1 MSQQNID
8 IGIQGN
14 DGTGDSIRESF
25 RKVNNNFTELY
36 AVFGAGGTIPFTRL
50 ADAPLGGYA
59 ANQVIMGNT
68 TGSALS
74 ARTLVAG
81 TGIIINK
88 STNSTLTISSSTTG
102 VAGDTLPTLS
112 ASLNAN
118 NFTIGRLADPSTA
131 LVTAFNALYPGTP
144 TTLNQLAVTLGYA
157 NSHYIQVTNGY
168 LTAAL
173 KVRAQPVL
181 PQTSDPDY
189 DATLTGN
196 YVSTEAMQR
205 KDVVYRGGDTMSGAL
220 TLSDHP
226 TPLSGVGVINNSS
239 DLQAATKYYVDNNT
253 FYSGV
258 NLFVSATKGDDTQ
271 KNTPVGREGRYWQYA
286 YKTVG
291 AAALQASNLINL
303 SGLEPG
309 PYKQRISYTQAPN
322 QFFSTIQ
329 TVTLSGG
336 NSGDAGYTSAA
347 TLLESNKPFI
357 QAETIAYLNKK
368 YVNDFNFSKTRYAT
382 LIQNIINGVGYDLTV
397 GSNFNSVTQVSTLF
411 NSQNTD
417 IINYQLSQIIDAVNY
432 ARTQILAFSY
442 STVNAQT
449 YIGKVID
456 ALCYDLV
463 FGSNYQSITVALGFP
478 YAETNLSNN
487 EMASV
492 VSNLATTILSYTS
505 VTVSSTAVG
514 SITKNSALISNILQ
528 GSTTYTPSWP
538 ALLSTTI
545 GKTSARDLL
554 VNNIGFMQAE
564 IISYITA
571 NYPSLNYSK
580 TTCQRDVKYIVQSL
594 IYDIM
599 YGGNSQSTYA
609 GLQYWAYNKLEIAVY
624 EKTATLA
631 AIGYLGTLVTA
642 VVTNTAPA
650 LIYQNSVIQYFNSTF
665 SGNNTATATFY
676 SGSTSSTSLTVTTGA
691 VAISVGQVL
700 TGTGFVSGQ
709 TVLTAAVSDIYT
721 VITLSAVPT
730 VQPAGVITF
739 TSPVLGVI
747 STNITLIQ
755 NILGQSSKPTPS
767 VTQPD
772 ISKGSSVLQT
782 AFTYIENQK
791 VSSLEPAG
799 VTYINANY
807 PVINDSGVN
816 TSVGILF
823 DYITNTLTNGIAA
836 RPTITYTDPTGLS
849 IVYTHA
855 RQAMLANLTFLAE
868 ETYAYTLSN
877 YPTFIP
883 AYGIATFKTNMKALV
898 EAVCYDITYGGN
910 SASLYAA
917 NRFYNDGAS
926 ILDNTEKTITGYAI
940 THLQNIAVI
949 VAGNGNVNPT
959 FSAVSQVKSGVW
971 ADGGGASAS
980 INSLF
985 TSIYGIVTANTS
997 YVLINPTLTGY
1008 SSTLRAAQTIISDNA
1023 VTISNSVN
1031 SYLTKTYT
1039 GGFNYNQAT
1048 CYRDI
1053 GLIVDAMALDL
1064 LTAGTYQS
1072 INAGLSYYSNTS
1084 AKAVAIGTQ
1093 YTETLDGLQF
1103 AQSLGL
1109 QVLNQTTAQRFQT
1122 LVGQIFNVALIPSSG
1137 AKTTYTNNYNLML
1150 SIVTTGLGAAP
1161 TITTATFGTG
1171 IYTITISNGGNGY
1184 VDQGAPGD
1192 THIIPA
1198 KILVGANSG
1207 ANGSIITYTPGSGSG
1222 VDTIVVRMLKPG
1234 FFVPG
1239 EQMDFAETVK
1249 VLNITIRVESGIYYE
1264 DYPIKLPANCSISG
1278 DEFRRTIM
1286 RPLDR
1291 VSQSPWRNVFF
1302 YRDAVVDAL
1311 QIGLINFSTDNATAT
1326 TLSISATT
1334 VTLVATLGSGQALAA
1349 WIGMVLTDATSETGT
1364 AGKAVVTSVSGNVLN
1379 CTVIYPFAAVTT
1391 YASGSWHLYNT
1402 INYGRHYLTNPL
1414 DVTSAPKNNKLID
1427 VLLCNDAT
1435 RVTGIT
1441 FQGHG
1446 GFAMVLDP
1454 EGQIKTK
1461 SPYGQVCTSFSQSIN
1476 AKRFAGG
1483 QFVDGFAGRLFGSIT
1498 NIQNSSAGVPGII
1511 VTVTG
1516 SANSGLDIR
1525 APQAPC
1531 VFYIAGNRFQVDDV
1545 PSFDA
1550 STYTATLILDTST
1563 PFNPANIYNSTNYSA
1578 TVGSILDAVTYDL
1591 VFGGNYQ
1598 TIKAALTYLNSAN
1611 YVAGLQQLYAI
1622 AGLNK
1627 ARDLTNA
1634 TISTGT
1640 SKTIITNSIATITLA
1655 LVNGVAVI
1663 PTATFPNPPGVST
1676 NVSNAKAILLA
1687 NKVFIQNEIAAW
1699 VASNYSVKAIPNYSA
1714 VTLSTRIGYATDA
1727 IIYDLLYG
1735 GNSSTYDTALSYYLG
1750 GNQITGQETYYAAA
1764 FGRLNTIVQQIVVN
1778 QTVTISA
1785 GNLQTQNTGLS
1796 TASVTEATTLGNLIS
1811 IIVDYVADGVFTT
1824 PTTRTVPTLPN
1835 TTTYPSYTQ
1844 VSADR
1849 TTIQSAK
1856 TAIQL
1861 SVNNFLNAGA
1871 GLPINIEMGGNRSML
1886 ANDFAMINDLSYA
1899 IIATNG
1905 GVTEQVSTFTYY
1917 CHTHFWSNNG
1927 GQIRSVGSSNAHGDY
1942 GLRASGYDVTE
1953 LPDSV
1958 NLANDMMQTAYV
1970 YKQGSISSQMTP
1982 TGTVQALAVWITGWE
1997 YVPQGNSEME
2007 IDHTL
2012 QGGLVTRYLV
2022 STVEHTAITV
2032 NGQNILKLNLSTA
2045 GLNSTAT
2052 TGLAYTLYDGQTL
2065 ILRVTQ
2071 NIKFN
2076 NIDNVKPTRPSTAVQ
2091 YADNLSDI
2099 YRVIAYNL
2107 TDSTGEALAAN
2118 VAVLQADSTFNYYKF
2133 VTDGAN
2139 LTQVDPGD
2147 ATKTQGSKVGDNK
2160 IAVLQISLST
2170 TINQINKGIYLTAWA
2185 GRVHRVIGYTVP
2197 TFIATGTYSA
2207 YTAVSTTYTLTVT
2220 SVAGTLVANTAVSGT
2235 GIAPGTTVVSFTTS
2249 GTSSI
2254 TAVVVLSAPA
2264 TSPSGTITFGVAKNG
2279 YLTIDPNPIYNSAA
2293 DGTSVTAMSYASK
2306 TDGPTGTTYKL
2317 VTFNI
2322 PFTNRLPV
2330 VDSYI
2335 TVQGQSNTSYNGSYQ
2350 ISAVGNSTT
2359 ISVSSVTGL
2368 AVDMIVTTLAAGAY
2382 VPASCIIQSINTVA
2396 NTFTVAPAAWVPSG
2410 ATLSATAV
2418 ATLSSITITN
2428 SGSGYSSA
2436 PIITISGGG
2445 ALNQALAICT
2455 IVGGSI
2461 ATVTVI
2467 SPGYGY
2473 TSTPDV
2479 KINGVLIDTGHNSAQ
2494 LTAVLTA
2501 SPTYSVT
2508 TTAGAIT
2515 TSLKLVYPTDPGSF
2529 TTGAITGTLTGYT
2542 SKTGTGPYLV
2552 TFTSSL
2558 SAIPPASTWFL
2569 VSGNTN
2575 PLYNG
2580 YYQVS
2585 GIVSTLATA
2594 TTVSTDGTRPNQIT
2608 VSSTVGMT
2616 ANTPIQFTSASTA
2629 AVTLT
2634 ATTATGNYLT
2644 VSNSSLL
2651 SVGESLVFTAVT
2663 QSSTLTATSST
2674 GNLLTLASVSGL
2686 TVNEPIVFTSVTQTP
2701 TLKITNPTGNLLT
2714 LSDTTG
2720 IAVGSSIVFTAVTQT
2735 SYASAATAST
2745 DGTRPN
2751 QITMG
2756 STSGLVVGE
2765 PITFTQAATS
2775 TPTITATTT
2784 GTNLVTLNST
2794 LNLNQGESII
2804 PTAVSQSTTMSATTN
2819 ATFTT
2824 TGSSI
2829 SGTTYTVGT
2838 QSSGTV
2844 VAGAV
2849 LSGGTIPAGTYI
2861 VSNISGSGNG
2871 STWLVSASVSQ
2882 GSTTISGTVNLLTVG
2897 ATTGMVVGEPILTGA
2912 TGAGSSGVGT
2922 TTTYYITKVITA
2934 SNQIGVATVYGA
2946 TSDLTVVTSAANTLS
2961 ITAGSTLGGLTSGST
2976 YYIASIAGSQVT
2988 LSSSPTLSPVVSLTS
3003 ANGAWTTLAGSVLGG
3018 ITSGTTYYVA
3028 TIPDSTHI
3036 TVSNTAGSV
3045 TPITLNTGVAG
3056 FSGTGWTSSAGNTLG
3071 GIQSGNTYYVLTI
3084 PTPGVNGTVT
3094 VSTSPGGGAQPVT
3107 TSAGTWTSV
3116 AGSIFGGLTSGTTY
3130 WVAAINSG
3138 SSTIQVS
3145 SAYGGG
3151 ALSLTNGGGA
3161 WTSLAGN
3168 SFGGLSASTPYYVL
3182 TNNTGTNKITV
3193 STVPSGTVQTVS
3205 DSGGTWTSVDGTI
3218 LGNLVSGNTYYI
3230 KSVVDSTHIT
3240 VSASAPGGTAGAVFA
3255 LVTATIAAAVNSG
3268 STTGITLS
3276 YTYDPGTYSSSTTTS
3291 IVSEGTNAYSSTLGI
3306 GRPFSTTTS
3315 TTLRMGYAAGEAGQ
3329 ITTRISTCRVTGHD
3343 FLYIGTGSY
3352 TTTNWPTVIYGNP
3365 AQSKVQSQEVLE
3377 ESVGR
3382 VFYTS
3387 TDQDGVF
3394 RVGRF
3399 FTVDQGTGSVTFSAS
3414 IALSNLDGLGFKR
3427 GVVVSEFS
3435 TDASMTNNASDT
3447 VSVQSAVRGFVDKR
3461 LGLDYGGA
3469 PIATNSLIGPGFL
3482 ALNGVL
3488 PMKAPL
3494 NMAQFAIRN
3503 VGTPTIG
3510 TDAVT
3515 KDYAD
3520 TLSTAFNAISKLTD
3534 VTITSAGNGNTLV
3547 YNGTSGK
3554 WNNVGL
3560 PTGDVNISYSSVSG
3574 TLTTAIQAG
3583 VIINS
3588 QVSTSAAIAQ
3598 SKLAMQAANASLTSA
3613 PGSLVQSNLGIATF
3627 NGNAFVV
3634 TNGWVDHITA
3644 SSTTTGVLLTKIQYV
3659 ASGTILGNRTNSAAS
3674 PTAITPVQVVSDGN
3688 AISNAP
3694 FTTPGV
3700 LTLSTYADSI
3710 INGVTNTGGGNTYSI
3725 TSISST
3731 HGVNS
3736 LIKSASDASVD
3747 VGSLKVQ
3754 GNTAV
3759 STNTITNTLSLV
3771 TPGSFTFLTAVGT
3784 AGSNTAITTFG
3795 TLDTTN
3801 GTLKANLLT
3810 TGAPAS
3816 AGAVV
3821 GTWSVGAS
3829 STWDVTA
3836 GTLKSATLTTG
3847 SDSNSGT
3854 IQGTWT
3860 LTGASKMQATYADL
3874 AEWYTSD
3881 QEYEPGTVLIFGG
3894 DAETTTTNIFGDTR
3908 MAGVVTT
3915 APAYVMNS
3923 ELKGQRVCL
3932 ALAGRVPCR
3941 VVGRVKKGDLLT
3953 TSAIPGHAVKA
3964 TDPKLGSII
3973 GKAIEDKDYD
3983 SAGTIEVA
3991 VGRA

>member
-8 IGIQGN
+8 IGVQGN

-25 RKVNNNFTELY
+25 RKVNANFTELY

-81 TGIIINK
+81 TGITINQ
-88 STNSTLTISSSTTG
+88 SNNNTLTIGSSTTG
-102 VAGDTLPTLS
+102 VAGDSLPTLS

-118 NFTIGRLADPSTA
+118 NFSIGRLADPSIA
-131 LVTAFNALYPGTP
+131 LVNSFNALYPGTP
-144 TTLNQLAVTLGYA
+144 TTINQLAVTLGYA

-173 KVRAQPVL
+173 KTRAQPVL

-189 DATLTGN
+189 DPKLTGN

-226 TPLSGVGVINNSS
+226 TPLSGAGVVNNAA
-239 DLQAATKYYVDNNT
+239 DLQAATKYYVDNNSY
-253 FYSGV
+253 YSGI
-258 NLFVSATKGDDTQ
+258 NLFVSTTKGDDTQ

-286 YKTVG
+286 YKTIG

-309 PYKQRISYTQAPN
+309 PYKQRISYTQSPN
-322 QFFSTIQ
+322 QYFSTIQ
-329 TVTLSGG
+329 SVTLSSG

-347 TLLESNKPFI
+347 TLLESNKSFI
-357 QAETIAYLNKK
+357 QNETIAYLNKK
-368 YVNDFNFSKTRYAT
+368 YVNGFNFSKTRYAT
-382 LIQNIINGVGYDLTV
+382 IIQNIVNGVGYDLTV

-417 IINYQLSQIIDAVNY
+417 IINNQLSQIIDGINY
-432 ARTQILAFSY
+432 ARDQILAFSY
-442 STVNAQT
+442 STTNAQI
-449 YIGKVID
+449 YLGQVID

-463 FGSNYQSITVALGFP
+463 FGSNYQSIIVALGFP
-478 YAETNLSNN
+478 FAQTGLSVV
-487 EMASV
+487 EMADV
-492 VSNLATTILSYTS
+492 VSNASTTILSYSS
-505 VTVSSTAVG
+505 VTASPTAVT
-514 SITKNSALISNILQ
+514 SITNNTALISNILQ

-538 ALLSTTI
+538 ALLSTVI
-545 GKTSARDLL
+545 GQTSARDLL
-554 VNNIGFMQAE
+554 FNNIGFMQAE
-564 IISYITA
+564 IISYLTA
-571 NYPSLNYSK
+571 NYPTLNYSK

-599 YGGNSQSTYA
+599 YGGNSQTTYA
-609 GLQYWAYNKLEIAVY
+609 GLQYWAYNKLEIATY

-631 AIGYLGTLVTA
+631 AIGYLGTLANA

-650 LIYQNSVIQYFNSTF
+650 LLYQNSVIQYFNSTF
-665 SGNNTATATFY
+665 SGNNTATATYY
-676 SGSTSSTSLTVTTGA
+676 SGSTSNTTLTVTTGA
-691 VAISVGQVL
+691 VAISVGQVI
-700 TGTGFVSGQ
+700 TGTGFTGGQ
-709 TVLTAAVSDIYT
+709 TVVSAAVSGIYT
-721 VITLSAVPT
+721 IINLSAVPN
-730 VQPAGVITF
+730 VQPAGVLTF
-739 TSPVLGVI
+739 TSPVLGAI
-747 STNITLIQ
+747 STGIALIQ
-755 NILGQSSKPTPS
+755 NILGQASKPSPT
-767 VTQPD
+767 VTQPN
-772 ISKGSSVLQT
+772 ISNGSSVLQT

-791 VSSLEPAG
+791 TTLESAG
-799 VTYINANY
+799 VTYINGKY
-807 PVINDSGVN
+807 PVINNTGVN
-816 TSVGILF
+816 TSVTTLF
-823 DYITNTLTNGIAA
+823 ANITNTLTNGIST
-836 RPTITYTDPTGLS
+836 RPTITYTDPTGLGS
-849 IVYTHA
+849 PYTHA
-855 RQAMLANLTFLAE
+855 RQAMLANLTFLSE

-877 YPTFIP
+877 YPSFIP
-883 AYGIATFKTNMKALV
+883 AYGVAAFKTNMRALV

-917 NRFYNDGAS
+917 NQFYNNGTS
-926 ILDNTEKTITGYAI
+926 ILGNTEKTITGYAI
-940 THLQNIAVI
+940 THLQNIAVV
-949 VAGNGNVNPT
+949 VAGNGTVSPT
-959 FSAVSQVKSGVW
+959 FSATSQVKSGIW
-971 ADGGGASAS
+971 ADGGGASGN

-985 TSIYGIVTANTS
+985 GEMYGIVTANTS
-997 YVLINPTLTGY
+997 YVLLEPVLTGY
-1008 SSTLRAAQTIISDNA
+1008 DSSLQLAQGIISSNA
-1023 VTISNSVN
+1023 VSISNNVN
-1031 SYLTKTYT
+1031 TYLTNTYT

-1053 GLIVDAMALDL
+1053 GLIIDAMVLDL

-1084 AKAVAIGTQ
+1084 AKAIAIGTQ
-1093 YTETLDGLQF
+1093 YTETLDGLKF
-1103 AQSLGL
+1103 AQALGL

-1122 LVGQIFNVALIPSSG
+1122 LVGQIFNGSLTPSAN
-1137 AKTTYTNNYNLML
+1137 AKTDYTNNYNLML

-1161 TITTATFGTG
+1161 TITTSTYGTG
-1171 IYTITISNGGNGY
+1171 IYTLTISNGGNGY

-1198 KILVGANSG
+1198 KILVGATSG
-1207 ANGSIITYTPGSGSG
+1207 ANGTIVTYTPGTSSG

-1234 FFVPG
+1234 FFQVG

-1249 VLNITIRVESGIYYE
+1249 NLNITIRVESGIYYE

-1291 VSQSPWRNVFF
+1291 VSQSPWRNLFF
-1302 YRDAVVDAL
+1302 YRDSVIDAI
-1311 QIGLINFSTDNATAT
+1311 QTGLINFSSDNAPAT

-1334 VTLVATLGSGQALAA
+1334 GTLVATLGSGQALAA

-1364 AGKAVVTSVSGNVLN
+1364 AGKAVVTSVSGNILN

-1391 YASGSWHLYNT
+1391 YASGTWHLYNT
-1402 INYGRHYLTNPL
+1402 INYGRHYLSNPL
-1414 DVTSAPKNNKLID
+1414 DVNSTPLNNKLID

-1483 QFVDGFAGRLFGSIT
+1483 QFVDGFAGRLFGNIT
-1498 NIQNSSAGVPGII
+1498 NVQSSSAGVAGIT
-1511 VTVTG
+1511 VTVQG
-1516 SANSGLDIR
+1516 AVNSGLDIR

-1545 PSFDA
+1545 PYYNA
-1550 STYTATLILDTST
+1550 STYTATLTLDTST
-1563 PFNPANIYNSTNYSA
+1563 PFNPANIYNSTA
-1578 TVGSILDAVTYDL
+1578 FATTVGNILDAVTYDL

-1627 ARDLTNA
+1627 ARDLANA
-1634 TISTGT
+1634 TISTG
-1640 SKTIITNSIATITLA
+1640 SSQTIITNSIATITSA
-1655 LVNGVAVI
+1655 LVNGTVVI
-1663 PTATFPNPPGVST
+1663 PTASFPNPPGLST
-1676 NVSNAKAILLA
+1676 NVSNAKAILQA
-1687 NKVFIQNEIAAW
+1687 NKTFIQYEITAW
-1699 VASNYSVKAIPNYSA
+1699 IANNYAVKAIPNYSA
-1714 VTLSTRIGYATDA
+1714 VKYQTNFGYIVDA
-1727 IIYDLLYG
+1727 LIYDLMYG
-1735 GNSSTYDTALSYYLG
+1735 GNSSTYDTALGYYLG
-1750 GNQITGQETYYAAA
+1750 GNQIVGQETYYTAAM
-1764 FGRLNTIVQQIVVN
+1764 GRLSTIVQQIVVN
-1778 QTVTISA
+1778 QAVTISA
-1785 GNLQTQNTGLS
+1785 GNLQVQNTSLS
-1796 TASVTEATTLGNLIS
+1796 TATVSEATTLGNLVAILT
-1811 IIVDYVADGVFTT
+1811 DYVADGVFTT
-1824 PTTRTVPTLPN
+1824 TTRTTPTLPN
-1835 TTTYPSYTQ
+1835 TSTYPAYTQ

-1856 TAIQL
+1856 VTIELA
-1861 SVNNFLNAGA
+1861 VNNFLNTGA
-1871 GLPINIEMGGNRSML
+1871 GLLINIEMGGNRSML

-1917 CHTHFWSNNG
+1917 CHTHYWAING
-1927 GQIRSVGSSNAHGDY
+1927 GQIRSVAGSNAHGDY
-1942 GLRASGYDVTE
+1942 GLRSSGYDVTE

-1970 YKQGSISSQMTP
+1970 YKQGSVASQMTFSS
-1982 TGTVQALAVWITGWE
+1982 TTQSLAVWVLGWE
-1997 YVPQGNSEME
+1997 YLPLGNSEME

-2012 QGGLVTRYLV
+2012 QGGGVTRYLI
-2022 STVEHTAITV
+2022 STVEHTTITI

-2045 GLNSTAT
+2045 GTNSTAT
-2052 TGLAYTLYDGQTL
+2052 TGLAYSLYDGQTV

-2091 YADNLSDI
+2091 YADNLADI

-2107 TDSTGEALAAN
+2107 TESTGEQLGAN
-2118 VAVLQADSTFNYYKF
+2118 IAVLQADSTFNYYKF
-2133 VTDGAN
+2133 VTDGTN

-2147 ATKTQGSKVGDNK
+2147 PTKTQGSKIGDNK

-2185 GRVHRVIGYTVP
+2185 GRVHRVLSYTVP
-2197 TFIATGTYSA
+2197 TFIATGAFSAYSA
-2207 YTAVSTTYTLTVT
+2207 VGSVYTLTVT
-2220 SVAGTLVANTAVSGT
+2220 SVAGTLVVGEAVSGT

-2249 GTSSI
+2249 GVSSI
-2254 TAVVVLSAPA
+2254 TAVVILSAAA

-2279 YLTIDPNPIYNSAA
+2279 YLTIDPNPVYNSGA
-2293 DGTSVTAMSYASK
+2293 DGTGVNAMTYASK
-2306 TDGPTGTTYKL
+2306 TNGPTGTTFKL

-2322 PFTNRLPV
+2322 PFTSRLPV
-2330 VDSYI
+2330 IDSYI
-2335 TVQGQSNTSYNGSYQ
+2335 TVQGQANSAYNGSYQ
-2350 ISAVGNSTT
+2350 VAAVGNSTT
-2359 ISVSSVTGL
+2359 ISVSSVTNL
-2368 AVDMIVTTLAAGAY
+2368 AIDMIVTTSASGAY
-2382 VPASCIIQSINTVA
+2382 VPASCVIQSINTVA
-2396 NTFTVAPAAWVPSG
+2396 NTFTVAPAAWVPAG

-2428 SGSGYSSA
+2428 AGSGYTSA
-2436 PIITISGGG
+2436 PTITISGGG
-2445 ALNQALAICT
+2445 ALNQAIAICT

-2479 KINGVLIDTGHNSAQ
+2479 KINGKLIDTDHNNAQ

-2515 TSLKLVYPTDPGSF
+2515 TSLTLVYPTDPGSF
-2529 TTGAITGTLTGYT
+2529 TSGTTTGTLTGFT
-2542 SKTGTGPYLV
+2542 SKTGTGPYLI

-2558 SAIPPASTWFL
+2558 SSIPPANTWFL

-2580 YYQVS
+2580 YYQVN

-2594 TTVSTDGTRPNQIT
+2594 TTVSTDGSRPNQIT
-2608 VSSTVGMT
+2608 VSSTTGMT
-2616 ANTPIQFTSASTA
+2616 VNTPIQFTSASTA

-2634 ATTATGNYLT
+2634 ATTTTGNYLT

-2663 QSSTLTATSST
+2663 QASTLTATSST

-2701 TLKITNPTGNLLT
+2701 TLKATNPTGNLLT

-2720 IAVGSSIVFTAVTQT
+2720 IVVGSSIIFTAVTQT
-2735 SYASAATAST
+2735 SYASATTAST
-2745 DGTRPN
+2745 DGVRPN

-2784 GTNLVTLNST
+2784 GTNLVTLSST

-2804 PTAVSQSTTMSATTN
+2804 PTAVTQSTTMTTTTN

-2829 SGTTYTVGT
+2829 SGTTLTVGT
-2838 QSSGTV
+2838 VSSGTV

-2861 VSNISGSGNG
+2861 QSNISGSGNG

-2882 GSTTISGTVNLLTVG
+2882 ASTTISGTVNLLTVNSVS
-2897 ATTGMVVGEPILTGA
+2897 GMVVGESIVTGA
-2912 TGAGSSGVGT
+2912 TGAGTSGVGT
-2922 TTTYYITKVITA
+2922 SSTYYITKVITA
-2934 SNQIGVATVYGA
+2934 TNQIGIATVYGA
-2946 TSDLTVVTSAANTLS
+2946 TSDFSVVTSSGNSLS
-2961 ITAGSTLGGLTSGST
+2961 ITAGSILGGLTSGST
-2976 YYIASIAGSQVT
+2976 YYIASIAGGQVT

-3036 TVSNTAGSV
+3036 TVSSTPGSV
-3045 TPITLNTGVAG
+3045 TPITLTAGVAG
-3056 FSGTGWTSSAGNTLG
+3056 YTSTGWTSSAGSTLG
-3071 GIQSGNTYYVLTI
+3071 GIASGTTYYVLTI
-3084 PTPGVNGTVT
+3084 PTPGTNGTVT

-3107 TSAGTWTSV
+3107 TSAGSWSSV
-3116 AGSIFGGLTSGTTY
+3116 AGSIFGGLTSGQTY
-3130 WVAAINSG
+3130 WVAAVNSG
-3138 SSTIQVS
+3138 ANTIQIS

-3151 ALSLTNGGGA
+3151 ALSLVNGGGA

-3168 SFGGLSASTPYYVL
+3168 SFGGLSAGTTYYVL
-3182 TNNTGTNKITV
+3182 TNNTGTNQITV
-3193 STVPSGTVQTVS
+3193 STVPNGSVQTVTN
-3205 DSGGTWTSVDGTI
+3205 SGGSWTSVDGTI
-3218 LGNLVSGNTYYI
+3218 MGNLVSGNTYYI
-3230 KSVVDSTHIT
+3230 KSIPDSTHIT
-3240 VSASAPGGTAGAVFA
+3240 VSASAPGGIAGAVFT
-3255 LVTATIAAAVNSG
+3255 LVTATIAASVNSG
-3268 STTGITLS
+3268 STSGITLS
-3276 YTYDPGTYSSSTTTS
+3276 YTYDPGTYSSATTTT
-3291 IVSEGTNAYSSTLGI
+3291 IVSESTNAYSSTLGI
-3306 GRPFSTTTS
+3306 SHPFSSTTS
-3315 TTLRMGYAAGEAGQ
+3315 TTLRMGYPANEAAQ
-3329 ITTRISTCRVTGHD
+3329 ITTRISTCRATGHD

-3365 AQSKVQSQEVLE
+3365 VQAHVQSQEVLE
-3377 ESVGR
+3377 EGVGR
-3382 VFYTS
+3382 VFYVT

-3435 TDASMTNNASDT
+3435 TDAAMTNNASDT

-3461 LGLDYGGA
+3461 LGLDYGGS

-3488 PMKAPL
+3488 SMKGSL
-3494 NMAQFAIRN
+3494 NMALFTIN
-3503 VGTPTIG
+3503 NLGTPTLS
-3510 TDAVT
+3510 TDAAT
-3515 KDYAD
+3515 KGYAD
-3520 TLSTAFNAISKLTD
+3520 TLSVAYNSLSKLTD
-3534 VTITSAGNGNTLV
+3534 VTITTAGNGNTLV
-3547 YNGTSGK
+3547 YNGTSGR
-3554 WNNVGL
+3554 WNNVAL
-3560 PTGDVNISYSSVSG
+3560 PTGDVNITYNSVSG
-3574 TLTTAIQAG
+3574 TLATAIQAG
-3583 VIINS
+3583 VIVNS
-3588 QVSTSAAIAQ
+3588 QISSTAAIAQ

-3613 PGSLVQSNLGIATF
+3613 PGSLLQSNLGLVTF

-3644 SSTTTGVLLTKIQYV
+3644 SSTTTGVLLTKMQYI
-3659 ASGTILGNRTNSAAS
+3659 ASGTILGNRTNAAAS
-3674 PTAITPVQVVSDGN
+3674 PSAITPVQVVSDGN
-3688 AISNAP
+3688 AVSNAP

-3710 INGVTNTGGGNTYSI
+3710 VNGVTNTGGGNTYSI

-3754 GNTAV
+3754 GNTAISV
-3759 STNTITNTLSLV
+3759 NTITNTLSLV

-3810 TGAPAS
+3810 TGAPAT
-3816 AGAVV
+3816 AGSVV

-3847 SDSNSGT
+3847 ADSNSGT

-3894 DAETTTTNIFGDTR
+3894 DAETTTTTVFGDTR
-3908 MAGVVTT
+3908 MAGIVTT
-3915 APAYVMNS
+3915 DPAYVMNS
-3923 ELKGQRVCL
+3923 ELQGQRVCL

-3964 TDPKLGSII
+3964 TDPRLGSII

-3983 SAGTIEVA
+3983 SAGVIEVA
-3991 VGRA
+3991 VGRS